1 MSLKKHLYNYTS
13 YRLKKSDLLELW
25 KDIKESIAGSDKDFT
40 NIPLRKSILLLSIPM
55 VLETL
60 MESIFA
66 ITDIFFVSKLG
77 PDAIATVGLTESMLT
92 MIYAVGMGLSMATTA
107 MVSRRIGEKKPYS
120 ASVIAVQ
127 AIIAGI
133 VVSLAIGI
141 PGIIFAPSLLKI
153 MGASSLI
160 VEDLSIYT
168 SIILGSNMVI
178 MLLFIINA
186 VFRSSGDAAVSMRVL
201 WLANIINI
209 VLDPILIFG
218 LGPIP
223 AMGIKGA
230 ALATT
235 IGRGLAVIYQFYLLI
250 KGKGRVKIIRRTV
263 KLNLKVMY
271 SLFKVSL
278 GGIGQSLVA
287 TISWVGMVRIIA
299 EYGSNAL
306 AGYTIAIR
314 VILFALMPSWGI
326 SNATSTLVGQN
337 LGAKRPERAERAVWI
352 TGYVNMI
359 LLGLVSLVFML
370 HPEFFIRLFVD
381 NPEVVKSGAKGLQII
396 SIGYIFYAMGM
407 VMVQSFNGAGD
418 TRTPTF
424 INIVCF
430 WMIEIPL
437 ALVLSKLVFHN
448 ENGVFTAIVISESL
462 MTLIAMYLFRKGN
475 WKTERV

>member
-1 MSLKKHLYNYTS
+1 MSLKNLYKSIS
-13 YRLKKSDLLELW
+13 YRITKSNLSELW
-25 KDIKESIAGSDKDFT
+25 KDIKESIAGTDKDFT

-66 ITDIFFVSKLG
+66 ITDIYFVSKLG
-77 PDAIATVGLTESMLT
+77 PDAIATVGLTESLLT

-107 MVSRRIGEKKPYS
+107 MVSRRIGEKKYYS
-120 ASVIAVQ
+120 ASIVAVQ

-141 PGIIFAPSLLKI
+141 PGIIFAPALLKL
-153 MGASSLI
+153 MGANTLI
-160 VEDLSIYT
+160 VAEFSVYT
-168 SIILGSNMVI
+168 TIILGSNIVI

-201 WLANIINI
+201 WFANIINI
-209 VLDPILIFG
+209 VLDPIFIFG
-218 LGPIP
+218 WGPIP

-235 IGRGLAVIYQFYLLI
+235 IGRGTAVIYQFYLFL
-250 KGKGRVKIIRRTV
+250 KGRGRVKIITKAV

-271 SLFKVSL
+271 NLFKVSL

-299 EYGSNAL
+299 EFGSNAL

-314 VILFALMPSWGI
+314 VIIFALMPSWGI
-326 SNATSTLVGQN
+326 SNAAATLVGQN
-337 LGAKRPERAERAVWI
+337 LGAKKPDRAERAVWI
-352 TGYVNMI
+352 TGYVNMV
-359 LLGLVSLVFML
+359 LLGLVSLVFIFF
-370 HPEFFIRLFVD
+370 PEFFIRLFIND
-381 NPEVVKSGAKGLQII
+381 TEVIKSGAKGLQII
-396 SIGYIFYAMGM
+396 SMGYIFYAMGM

-418 TRTPTF
+418 TRTPTL

-462 MTLIAMYLFRKGN
+462 MTLIAIYLFRKGK
-475 WKTERV
+475 WKTEKV

>member
-1 MSLKKHLYNYTS
+1 MSLKKLFNS
-13 YRLKKSDLLELW
+13 IPYRITKSNLSELW
-25 KDIKESIAGSDKDFT
+25 KDIKESIAGTDKDFT

-66 ITDIFFVSKLG
+66 ITDIYFVSKLG
-77 PDAIATVGLTESMLT
+77 PDAIATVGLTESLLT

-107 MVSRRIGEKKPYS
+107 MVSRRIGEKKYYS
-120 ASVIAVQ
+120 ASIVAVQ

-141 PGIIFAPSLLKI
+141 PGIIFAPALLKL
-153 MGASSLI
+153 MGANTLI
-160 VEDLSIYT
+160 VAEFSVYT
-168 SIILGSNMVI
+168 TIILGSNMVI

-201 WLANIINI
+201 WFANIINI
-209 VLDPILIFG
+209 VLDPIFIFG
-218 LGPIP
+218 WGSIP

-235 IGRGLAVIYQFYLLI
+235 IGRGLAVIYQFYLLL
-250 KGKGRVKIIRRTV
+250 KGRGRVKIITKAV

-271 SLFKVSL
+271 NLFKVSL

-299 EYGSNAL
+299 EFGSNAL

-314 VILFALMPSWGI
+314 VIIFALMPSWGI
-326 SNATSTLVGQN
+326 SNAAATLVGQN
-337 LGAKRPERAERAVWI
+337 LGAKKPDRAERAVWI
-352 TGYVNMI
+352 TGYVNMV
-359 LLGLVSLVFML
+359 LLGLVSLVFIFF
-370 HPEFFIRLFVD
+370 PEFFIRLFIND
-381 NPEVVKSGAKGLQII
+381 TEVINSGAKGLQII
-396 SIGYIFYAMGM
+396 SMGYIFYAMGM

-418 TRTPTF
+418 TRTPTI

-430 WMIEIPL
+430 WLIEIPL
-437 ALVLSKLVFHN
+437 ALFLAKMVFQN
-448 ENGVFTAIVISESL
+448 ENGVFIAIVISESL
-462 MTLIAMYLFRKGN
+462 MTITAIYLFRKGK
-475 WKTERV
+475 WKTNKV

>member
-1 MSLKKHLYNYTS
+1 MSLKKYLNNYTS

-77 PDAIATVGLTESMLT
+77 PDAIATVGLTESILT

-107 MVSRRIGEKKPYS
+107 MVSRRIGEKKPYR

-127 AIIAGI
+127 AILAGI
-133 VVSLAIGI
+133 LVSLAIGI
-141 PGIIFAPSLLKI
+141 PGIIFAPLLLKI
-153 MGASSLI
+153 MGASSVI
-160 VEDLSIYT
+160 VDEYSIYT
-168 SIILGSNMVI
+168 TITLGSNMVI

-186 VFRSSGDAAVSMRVL
+186 VFRSSGDAAISMRVL
-201 WLANIINI
+201 WFANIINI
-209 VLDPILIFG
+209 VLDPIFIFG

-235 IGRGLAVIYQFYLLI
+235 IGRGLAVTYQFYLLF
-250 KGKGRVKIIRRTV
+250 KGHGRVQIIR
-263 KLNLKVMY
+263 KAIKINLKVMY
-271 SLFKVSL
+271 NLFKVSL

-287 TISWVGMVRIIA
+287 TISWIGMVRIIA
-299 EYGSNAL
+299 EYGSSAL

-314 VILFALMPSWGI
+314 VIIFALMPSWGI
-326 SNATSTLVGQN
+326 SNAAATLVGQN

-370 HPEFFIRLFVD
+370 HAEFFIRLFVD

-418 TRTPTF
+418 TRTPTL

-462 MTLIAMYLFRKGN
+462 MTLIAVYLFRKGK
-475 WKTERV
+475 WKTEKV